1 MNNQELLLK
10 SIRKQ
15 LSATSLNDEIATV
28 LNISY
33 DAAHRRVSGK
43 SKFSIEETV
52 ALANH
57 YNISLDAFN
66 NLQALPQIYYCFS
79 DAHLRHINV

>member
-10 SIRKQ
+10 EIRK
-15 LSATSLNDEIATV
+15 LISTSLNDEISAI

-43 SKFSIEETV
+43 SKFSIDET
-52 ALANH
+52 LTN
-57 YNISLDAFN
+57 YF
-66 NLQALPQIYYCFS
+66 
-79 DAHLRHINV
+79 